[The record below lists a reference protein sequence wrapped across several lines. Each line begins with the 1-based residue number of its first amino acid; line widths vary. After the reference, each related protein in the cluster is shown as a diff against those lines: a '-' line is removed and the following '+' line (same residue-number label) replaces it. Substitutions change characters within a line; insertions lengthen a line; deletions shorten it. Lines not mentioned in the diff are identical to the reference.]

1 MKIGLFFGAGAEIGY
16 GLPNGGKFAIEL
28 FRQDPTPYKEKL
40 RAELKSID
48 NKSIY
53 ANKWLPEGY
62 SNKSI
67 YAFGK
72 NEFSSIIESSIQYKR
87 NAILDNL
94 KNFDL
99 LCEKAVKELNIEEEN
114 FSTKLYDSYSFYLG
128 DVLYGQEIKFN
139 RILSGNSDL
148 FESRYYSAILEVL
161 KKGKNVDDL
170 KRYAVAF
177 LQLLVGAHGYNLVKE
192 LNEELF
198 EHTPDDLPIFDDIF
212 GMFKLEFNQI
222 ASIALDL
229 LLGEKRTF
237 DTNNDSSVENLLSA
251 ISQKVLE
258 YLFTEVLDYQKLID
272 EHFRYLFSPC
282 TEWAKFT
289 KMVIFLEIAQD
300 YIAKQIPENIT
311 TDGYYNDLTIIKDS
325 IFQIGTANYNS
336 ILSRIIP
343 ELDNKVIHLNGSVKD
358 FYNPYK
364 NEVVQYDEKPSDL
377 KQIHVPF
384 LLTQSGLK
392 PLTSVEMSRRYV
404 SLFDYFKESDVI
416 IVVGFGFNQ
425 DDSHINGLFRELV
438 EKNNKKLFVVG
449 VSDSNEI
456 KKRAI
461 NNLRIDSN
469 SSNIIGVSVDKKDRT
484 IDGKLWISYILNH
497 LSSEESSKDNQ

>member
-1 MKIGLFFGAGAEIGY
+1 
-16 GLPNGGKFAIEL
+16 
-28 FRQDPTPYKEKL
+28 
-40 RAELKSID
+40 
-48 NKSIY
+48 
-53 ANKWLPEGY
+53 
-62 SNKSI
+62 
-67 YAFGK
+67 
-72 NEFSSIIESSIQYKR
+72 
-87 NAILDNL
+87 
-94 KNFDL
+94 
-99 LCEKAVKELNIEEEN
+99 
-114 FSTKLYDSYSFYLG
+114 
-128 DVLYGQEIKFN
+128 N

-325 IFQIGTANYNS
+325 IFQIG
-336 ILSRIIP
+336 
-343 ELDNKVIHLNGSVKD
+343 
-358 FYNPYK
+358 
-364 NEVVQYDEKPSDL
+364 
-377 KQIHVPF
+377 
-384 LLTQSGLK
+384 
-392 PLTSVEMSRRYV
+392 
-404 SLFDYFKESDVI
+404 
-416 IVVGFGFNQ
+416 
-425 DDSHINGLFRELV
+425 
-438 EKNNKKLFVVG
+438 
-449 VSDSNEI
+449 
-456 KKRAI
+456 
-461 NNLRIDSN
+461 
-469 SSNIIGVSVDKKDRT
+469 
-484 IDGKLWISYILNH
+484 
-497 LSSEESSKDNQ
+497 